1 MPYYAVRVSHRDSD
15 GNHGQRTPY
24 LFSCL
29 LIYSNNMTGAEGLNT
44 ALIAAAK
51 KAAEAAAES
60 AVEVIMGP
68 STTVVPDIT
77 TTTLAPPT
85 EPEGDGLS
93 TASIV

>member
-1 MPYYAVRVSHRDSD
+1 MHSSIVRVSHHD
-15 GNHGQRTPY
+15 GGGNYGWGISY
-24 LFSCL
+24 LLSYLSIC
-29 LIYSNNMTGAEGLNT
+29 SNNMTGAEGLNT

-60 AVEVIMGP
+60 AAEVVMGT
-68 STTVVPDIT
+68 STTVAPDIS

>member
-1 MPYYAVRVSHRDSD
+1 
-15 GNHGQRTPY
+15 
-24 LFSCL
+24 
-29 LIYSNNMTGAEGLNT
+29 MTGAEGLNT

-68 STTVVPDIT
+68 STTVAPDMT

>member
-1 MPYYAVRVSHRDSD
+1 MDSV
-15 GNHGQRTPY
+15 
-24 LFSCL
+24 LMFCF
-29 LIYSNNMTGAEGLNT
+29 LIRSNNMTGAEGLNT
-44 ALIAAAK
+44 ALIVAAK

-60 AVEVIMGP
+60 AAEVIMGT
-68 STTVVPDIT
+68 STTVAPDIS

>member
-1 MPYYAVRVSHRDSD
+1 MQFCVVQVSRHGSD
-15 GNHGQRTPY
+15 GNYGRSTSY
-24 LFSCL
+24 LLSCFL
-29 LIYSNNMTGAEGLNT
+29 LCSNNMTGAEGINT

-60 AVEVIMGP
+60 AAEVVMGT
-68 STTVVPDIT
+68 STTVAPDMP